1 MTSIPLFFDSRKGQ
15 GKSEDFIT
23 SFNPPLQL
31 DIKKSYE
38 MSLINAQIWYSWHNI
53 TSSNNKFFYS
63 PDGVAARLLSIPPGS
78 YNIEDLNNEIKYLM
92 EQRRDDKNNITITPN
107 FNTLKS
113 RIELKNDYIVDFRIP
128 NSIGDVLGFGSAFLG
143 VNGIHNSQNPVNI
156 TNINSLQIHCSL
168 IDGSYINGASSDL
181 LYTLSPNVPPGY
193 LIQVEP
199 KQNIYVPIKNLSQID
214 SIRFSIKYQDNNFV
228 NMNNE
233 RVTYYVHLGEIM

>member
-1 MTSIPLFFDSRKGQ
+1 
-15 GKSEDFIT
+15 
-23 SFNPPLQL
+23 
-31 DIKKSYE
+31 

-92 EQRRDDKNNITITPN
+92 KQRRDDKNNITITPN

-113 RIELKNDYIVDFRIP
+113 RIELENDYIVDCRIP
-128 NSIGDVLGFGSAFLG
+128 NSIGDVLEFGLAFLG

-168 IDGSYINGASSDL
+168 IDGSYINGAPSDL
-181 LYTLSPNVPPGY
+181 LYTLSPNVPPG
-193 LIQVEP
+193 IF
-199 KQNIYVPIKNLSQID
+199 D
-214 SIRFSIKYQDNNFV
+214 SS
-228 NMNNE
+228 
-233 RVTYYVHLGEIM
+233 

>member
-1 MTSIPLFFDSRKGQ
+1 
-15 GKSEDFIT
+15 
-23 SFNPPLQL
+23 
-31 DIKKSYE
+31 
-38 MSLINAQIWYSWHNI
+38 
-53 TSSNNKFFYS
+53 
-63 PDGVAARLLSIPPGS
+63 
-78 YNIEDLNNEIKYLM
+78 M

-113 RIELKNDYIVDFRIP
+113 RIELKNDYRVDFRIP

-214 SIRFSIKYQDNNFV
+214 SIRFSIKDQDNNFV

-233 RVTYYVHLGEIM
+233 RVTYYVHLREIM